1 MSQFEAAL
9 NLLREELRA
18 VADTRRQ
25 ILRDGDLERADPLHR
40 EQLLGQTMRELDQ
53 LSRAVGVLDRLQRG
67 DLIEVVDPDQ
77 DLPVIGAWDARRSL
91 LVTPEYRGA
100 VIG

>member
-1 MSQFEAAL
+1 MEAAL

-25 ILRDGDLERADPLHR
+25 ILHDAELQATDPGHRD
-40 EQLLGQTMRELDQ
+40 QLLTQTMRELDQ
-53 LSRAVGVLDRLQRG
+53 LSRAIGVLDRIERG
-67 DLIEVVDPDQ
+67 DLVEIADAAQPITP
-77 DLPVIGAWDARRSL
+77 LGAWDARRGL
-91 LVTPEYRGA
+91 LVSPEMRGA